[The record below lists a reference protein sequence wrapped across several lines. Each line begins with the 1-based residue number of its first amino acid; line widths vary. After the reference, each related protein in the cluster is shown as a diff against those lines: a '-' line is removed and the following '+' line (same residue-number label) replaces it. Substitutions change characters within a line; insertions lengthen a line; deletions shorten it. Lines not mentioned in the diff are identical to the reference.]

1 MKRIVGSLAALTLA
15 LSLGVAAYGKAAP
28 KQNQPAN
35 QTAPAKKT
43 SHKKHSSKK
52 KKHSTHHKGHS
63 KTKSTKSTTTP
74 PKK

>member
-35 QTAPAKKT
+35 QTAPAKTT
-43 SHKKHSSKK
+43 SKKKHSKK

-63 KTKSTKSTTTP
+63 KTKSTKSTTPP